1 MSSYHRFFAA
11 ILPPRWMN
19 AMEADSRL
27 WMVRCPCGFARS
39 VWDLG
44 GIRYKAVGNPHW
56 FRKCPHCGHRS
67 WHKVSRDRSPASQ
80 ANKT

>member
-1 MSSYHRFFAA
+1 MAMSWFHRFFTA
-11 ILPPRWMN
+11 ILPRHWMD

-27 WMVRCPCGFARS
+27 WVVRCSCGFARS

-44 GIRYKAVGNPHW
+44 GIRYKAVGNPRW

-67 WHKVSRDRSPASQ
+67 WHKVSRDLPQ
-80 ANKT
+80 HKI